1 MPERDDDP
9 ARSGPPGDTP
19 SRGDAEGPGDD
30 GLAALRDAAAR
41 KLEVPRPPG
50 GFEDPQLAALN
61 GVWRLLPQEPETEI
75 ELGAG
80 WRRRLRDI
88 GWRLLRPILERQQRF
103 NTLLVRHLA
112 SNAGRT
118 GEDREWASRAVG
130 ALDGHL
136 ESLAAVQSG
145 LVDYLGHLSRS
156 LRESTDDLKQITG
169 TLDEDLKRTTGTL
182 DEDLKRTTG
191 KLHEDVKRTAGELHQ
206 DLRRTAGELHED
218 VKRTAGE
225 LHEDLRR
232 TAGELHESV
241 DALEET
247 TEGLRQSV
255 ALATASAHGLKRE
268 IERLRHPST
277 TPPGAPRAAG
287 PEAAR
292 DDRGPETAGAEAA
305 HPEAGVTRADDTG
318 ADLAEAG
325 GSAPPATAPAAPDHL
340 DSYQYVCFE
349 DVFRGASEEIA
360 KRQRA
365 YLPYFEGASDV
376 LDVGCGRGEFLAL
389 LREDG
394 ITGRGVDTNAEAI
407 EHCRERGLEATRGDA
422 LGYLRTL
429 ADESVGGLFSAQV
442 VEHLEADYLMRM
454 LADARRALRPGSRV
468 VLETIN
474 PTSWTAFFSAYLRD
488 VTHRQPLHPET
499 LGYLLRASGFVDV
512 TIVYRSPV
520 PDAAKLRRAEVDP
533 ALAATPAGE
542 AVCELSEAL
551 NQHAELLNGLIFAEQ
566 DYAAIARRP

>member
-9 ARSGPPGDTP
+9 ARSDPPSDAP

-30 GLAALRDAAAR
+30 GLAALRRAAAR
-41 KLEVPRPPG
+41 KLEVPKPPG

-61 GVWRLLPQEPETEI
+61 DVWRLLPQEPETEI

-103 NTLLVRHLA
+103 NTLLIRHLA

-118 GEDREWASRAVG
+118 GEDRAWASRAVG

-145 LVDYLGHLSRS
+145 LVDYLGQLSRS
-156 LRESTDDLKQITG
+156 LRQTS
-169 TLDEDLKRTTGTL
+169 EDLQ
-182 DEDLKRTTG
+182 RTTG
-191 KLHEDVKRTAGELHQ
+191 KLN
-206 DLRRTAGELHED
+206 
-218 VKRTAGE
+218 
-225 LHEDLRR
+225 EDLQR
-232 TAGELHESV
+232 TTGKLNESV
-241 DALEET
+241 DALEKT
-247 TEGLRQSV
+247 TDGMRQSV
-255 ALATASAHGLKRE
+255 ALATAAAQGLRRE

-277 TPPGAPRAAG
+277 TAAGSAPGASREATDEARG
-287 PEAAR
+287 PEAAG
-292 DDRGPETAGAEAA
+292 DETS
-305 HPEAGVTRADDTG
+305 HPEAGGAHTGGAVADG
-318 ADLAEAG
+318 AVSPAP
-325 GSAPPATAPAAPDHL
+325 APPAPAPAATDL
-340 DSYQYVCFE
+340 DAYHYICFE
-349 DVFRGASEEIA
+349 DMFRGASEEIA

-394 ITGRGVDTNAEAI
+394 ITAHGVDTNAEAV
-407 EHCRERGLEATRGDA
+407 ERCRERGLEATRGDA
-422 LGYLRTL
+422 LGHLRTL
-429 ADESVGGLFSAQV
+429 ADESLGGLFSAQV
-442 VEHLEADYLMRM
+442 VEHLEADYLIRM
-454 LADARRALRPGSRV
+454 LADAHRSLRPGSHV

-474 PTSWTAFFSAYLRD
+474 PASWTAFFSAYLRD
-488 VTHRQPLHPET
+488 VTHRHPLHPDT
-499 LGYLLRASGFVDV
+499 LAYLLRASGFVDV
-512 TIVYRSPV
+512 TIIYRSPV
-520 PDAAKLRRAEVDP
+520 PDAAKLRRVDVDR
-533 ALAATPAGE
+533 ALAATPDGK
-542 AVCELSEAL
+542 AVGALAEAL

>member
-9 ARSGPPGDTP
+9 ARSDPPSDAP
-19 SRGDAEGPGDD
+19 SRGDAEDPGDD

-61 GVWRLLPQEPETEI
+61 DVWRLLPQEPETEI

-80 WRRRLRDI
+80 WRRRLRGI

-130 ALDGHL
+130 TLDGHL

-145 LVDYLGHLSRS
+145 LVDYLHQLSRS
-156 LRESTDDLKQITG
+156 LRESTDDL
-169 TLDEDLKRTTGTL
+169 R
-182 DEDLKRTTG
+182 RTTG
-191 KLHEDVKRTAGELHQ
+191 KLHEDLQQTTGK
-206 DLRRTAGELHED
+206 
-218 VKRTAGE
+218 
-225 LHEDLRR
+225 LHEDLQRTTGKLHEDLHRTTGKLHEDLHR

-255 ALATASAHGLKRE
+255 ALATASSQGLKRE

-277 TPPGAPRAAG
+277 PPAGSPRAGG
-287 PEAAR
+287 PKADGEA
-292 DDRGPETAGAEAA
+292 RGPETAGTETT
-305 HPEAGVTRADDTG
+305 HPEAGDAGAGDTG
-318 ADLAEAG
+318 AGLGEAN
-325 GSAPPATAPAAPDHL
+325 GSVPPAPAPAATDL
-340 DSYQYVCFE
+340 DAYQYVCFE

-365 YLPYFEGASDV
+365 YLPYFEGTSEV
-376 LDVGCGRGEFLAL
+376 LDIGCGRGEFLAL

-394 ITGRGVDTNAEAI
+394 IPGRGVDTNAEAV
-407 EHCRERGLEATRGDA
+407 ERCRERGLEATRGDA

-429 ADESVGGLFSAQV
+429 ADESLGGLFSAQV
-442 VEHLEADYLMRM
+442 VEHLEVDYLMRM
-454 LADARRALRPGSRV
+454 LADAHRTLRPGSRV

-488 VTHRQPLHPET
+488 VTHRHPLHPDT
-499 LGYLLRASGFVDV
+499 LAYLLRASGFVGV
-512 TIVYRSPV
+512 SIVYRSPV

-533 ALAATPAGE
+533 AVAATPAGK
-542 AVCELSEAL
+542 AAATLADAL